1 MMVVAVSCPR
11 VVDIGVNLTHQAFQ
25 HRWKE
30 VVHESIEAGVDT
42 LILTG
47 TCLKRSRQCLE
58 MAQEW
63 LDETHVPNLYFT
75 VGVHPHDAKTWDDE
89 TTESAMKE
97 LLLRP
102 LAVAV
107 GECGLD
113 YNRNY
118 SSKEDQRHAFA
129 SQVKLAC
136 HCKMPLFLHEREAHK
151 I

>member
-1 MMVVAVSCPR
+1 MVVAVSCPR

-97 LLLRP
+97 LLLHP
-102 LAVAV
+102 LAVAL
-107 GECGLD
+107 E
-113 YNRNY
+113 N
-118 SSKEDQRHAFA
+118 AA
-129 SQVKLAC
+129 STTIAIIVPKRISDMHLQVK
-136 HCKMPLFLHEREAHK
+136 
-151 I
+151 